1 MHFLR
6 RKSIAKTGP
15 GFGYG
20 FIVAWAF
27 VMSFF
32 TLMCGLVMEGFTLTV
47 ETQLTAGE
55 SETAQHSNNSHCCI
69 PLICSAYVPLLN
81 ISSAICL

>member
-1 MHFLR
+1 MPESQNLLC

-15 GFGYG
+15 GFRYG

-32 TLMCGLVMEGFTLTV
+32 TLMCGLIMEGLTHTV

-55 SETAQHSNNSHCCI
+55 VDRIYNGMGYTSQHSSNT
-69 PLICSAYVPLLN
+69 
-81 ISSAICL
+81 